1 MLGGMRYAIV
11 LLVSI
16 TLGCSKQT
24 SPSEGE
30 TETKGDTE
38 SSVSADLAP
47 KAAPERAELPPV
59 QPPTVALIGAG
70 KPPLR
75 KIRWEFKEGTKEVLK
90 TTIKQTFSMRGGG
103 WDNQSVPTGIAQTID
118 FTTNSV
124 SPDGSAEVALLI
136 REVAEVQTPDADS
149 AAIIGGKD
157 ATGTYKVS
165 SAGVIQDLKLVAS
178 PDAKYKALDVIE
190 SLLRLT
196 LLPVPEEPIGV
207 GAKWTVTQT
216 LNQFGTPAN
225 EVMTVELVELHDSE
239 LVVRVGIQSKGSRPA
254 AAEKTVSLATDT
266 QILAK
271 LRRNKLL
278 PVSSELENQTVE
290 VVKAAG
296 VDGPMG
302 KLTVRTRRTV
312 TMRSQ

>member
-1 MLGGMRYAIV
+1 MLDGMRYTIA
-11 LLVSI
+11 LLVI
-16 TLGCSKQT
+16 LTLGCSKRE
-24 SPSEGE
+24 SPSEAATEASGE
-30 TETKGDTE
+30 TK
-38 SSVSADLAP
+38 SSTATDAAP
-47 KAAPERAELPPV
+47 KADRAVAQQPSLE
-59 QPPTVALIGAG
+59 PPTVKLITPG
-70 KPPLR
+70 KPPLE
-75 KIRWEFKEGTKEVLK
+75 KVRWEFREGTKEVLK

-239 LVVRVGIQSKGSRPA
+239 LVVRVAIQSKGSRPA

-302 KLTVRTRRTV
+302 KLTVRTHRIV
-312 TMRSQ
+312 KMRSE